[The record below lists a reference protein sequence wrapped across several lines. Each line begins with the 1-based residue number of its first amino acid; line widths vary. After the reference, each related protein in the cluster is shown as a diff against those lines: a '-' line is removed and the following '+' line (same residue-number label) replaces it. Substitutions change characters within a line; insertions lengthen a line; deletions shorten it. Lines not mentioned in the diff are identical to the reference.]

1 MFNYW
6 ARWSSVLKNFWD
18 FTLGFSMRQ
27 LFCRFTEC
35 SVVGSVPVLGT
46 GGRRFE
52 PCHSEFTDVMEFG
65 RHARFRF

>member
-1 MFNYW
+1 MLN
-6 ARWSSVLKNFWD
+6 VPD
-18 FTLGFSMRQ
+18 FSMRQ

-46 GGRRFE
+46 GGRRFKS
-52 PCHSEFTDVMEFG
+52 CHSEFTDVMEFG